1 MGFVFSV
8 SNFHLAGA
16 ATRRDDGWRRLLLGK
31 SAYLCGTQSHIAMT
45 QLEFDYA
52 RLDEIL
58 DLFDHIEGG
67 YACHEALINNAP
79 EDFDAV
85 IRFLAAKGMLEEV
98 GDGYKITYWGK
109 TFHHQGGFVS
119 QYKRER
125 AHLYVTVI
133 AAVTG
138 VLTLLISLIAL
149 FR

>member
-1 MGFVFSV
+1 V
-8 SNFHLAGA
+8 A
-16 ATRRDDGWRRLLLGK
+16 AL
-31 SAYLCGTQSHIAMT
+31 
-45 QLEFDYA
+45 
-52 RLDEIL
+52 
-58 DLFDHIEGG
+58 
-67 YACHEALINNAP
+67 ALINKTP

-109 TFHHQGGFVS
+109 TFHHQGGFIG

-133 AAVTG
+133 AAVAG